1 MKKLFTLLFSIL
13 LIGSAN
19 AQTKQ
24 ETLKWLN
31 KNKKYIT
38 LVNPDG
44 YSSKDFE
51 VEMTDSYI
59 ITTTKNGVDKYE
71 AKIYWSEIEEIT
83 LYLNNED
90 KGGVSLSTETK
101 GSKGSIITLH
111 LSKNITEM
119 REKLSSMVRTYKS
132 VMLKTIDL
140 RGDSIFGN

>member
-1 MKKLFTLLFSIL
+1 MKKLFTLLFSIM

-31 KNKKYIT
+31 KNKKHIT

-44 YSSKDFE
+44 YSSEDFE

-59 ITTTKNGVDKYE
+59 IATTKNNGDKYE
-71 AKIYWSEIEEIT
+71 AKIYWSNIEEIT
-83 LYLNNED
+83 LYVREED
-90 KGGVSLSTETK
+90 KGGVSLSTGTK

-119 REKLSSMVRTYKS
+119 SEKLSFMVRSYKS
-132 VMLKTIDL
+132 VMRKTIDL
-140 RGDSIFGN
+140 RDKSLFGN